1 MLYKSFLSLKLK
13 YKFAIILFF
22 SFVITLIILR
32 RWLPVNTLIA
42 YFDDGLFVSRAEFIL
57 NGNLGKLNSGFNAL
71 VKGTVFPWFIVVS
84 KIMGFSPIFLSYLF
98 LIINVSILSYFIF
111 LLTKRLYLSFFLS
124 LLIIA
129 DPVYFTDSA
138 SRIMRE
144 QVQQNFIFLLIILFN
159 LVIYLIYQEKLKN
172 NKIIILFILI
182 GSLFVVAI
190 NVREENIWIY
200 SAFIINILLIS
211 FFRIDNKKRLLI
223 FFSLFISIFMSI
235 QFVKLVNKSFYGVSL
250 QNNTTEGEFP
260 KMMLNLSS
268 IRTNQGNVRYV
279 SIDKNKR
286 NLAYQISPTFLKL
299 KSNLE
304 GPGQAWIQ
312 FGCNDSQTCDDYA
325 NGWFHVALREAMKEQ
340 GWWESEFIAQTQMKK
355 INKEISDACKNNLI
369 ECKKGL
375 PFGAAYGNQFIT
387 MQEIKDSKIYFVQY
401 VTQSLKNWSIS
412 RNLEKNTILKTEVMP
427 EDMYQSWRKTIPSMP
442 PAQITYINKF
452 NSRYL
457 EVQPVL
463 NIWSYVYSYLLKI
476 LTVINIFIL
485 IFTILNRSFRRKI
498 KFFLPTYLTFLYLWI
513 SKGALLAL
521 NSSINFKSVGL
532 TYALSSR
539 SFLTGF
545 LTIGVI
551 IFIINIK
558 EEKFKWLN

>member
-1 MLYKSFLSLKLK
+1 MSLINLTKKLK
-13 YKFAIILFF
+13 IIDKLI
-22 SFVITLIILR
+22 ITLFLVLVFSLIIIR

-71 VKGTVFPWFIVVS
+71 VKGTVYPWFIVIS
-84 KIMGFSPIFLSYLF
+84 KIAGLSPIFLSYLF
-98 LIINVSILSYFIF
+98 LILNATLLSFFIYK
-111 LLTKRLYLSFFLS
+111 LTNRIYLSFILS
-124 LLIIA
+124 CFIIA

-144 QVQQNFIFLLIILFN
+144 QVQQNFILLFFVLFN
-159 LVIYLIYQEKLKN
+159 LLIYLISKKELGTK
-172 NKIIILFILI
+172 KIIVIFALLGGI
-182 GSLFVVAI
+182 FVVAL

-200 SAFIINILLIS
+200 SALIINILLI
-211 FFRIDNKKRLLI
+211 FPIKIDHKKRFLI
-223 FFSLFISIFMSI
+223 FLTLFISIFISI
-235 QFVKLVNKSFYGVSL
+235 HAVRLVNNIFYGVSL

-268 IRTNQGNVRYV
+268 IQTDSGNIRYV

-286 NLAYQISPTFLKL
+286 ELAYKASPTFSKL
-299 KSNLE
+299 ESNLE

-340 GWWESEFIAQTQMKK
+340 GWWDSESIAQNQMKK
-355 INKEISDACKNNLI
+355 VNQEIEGACERNLI
-369 ECKKGL
+369 TCKKGI
-375 PFGAAYGNQFIT
+375 PFGPAYGNQFISQ
-387 MQEIKDSKIYFVQY
+387 QEVIDANTYFFQY
-401 VTQSLKNWSIS
+401 TNQSFNSWSIS
-412 RNLEKNTILKTEVMP
+412 RNLEKDTILKTEVMP

-457 EVQPVL
+457 EFQPFL
-463 NIWSYVYSYLLKI
+463 NIWTFVYSNLLK
-476 LTVINIFIL
+476 LFFAINILIL
-485 IFTILNRSFRRKI
+485 FYAIGNKILRK
-498 KFFLPTYLTFLYLWI
+498 KFLHFWPLYLSFFYIWI
-513 SKGALLAL
+513 SKGALLSL

-539 SFLTGF
+539 AFLTGF
-545 LTIGVI
+545 LAIGII
-551 IFIINIK
+551 IFSLIIT
-558 EEKFKWLN
+558 EKKVND